1 MEMKTFAEMTKS
13 VSAFDN
19 FDEAAQ
25 GVLNIIS
32 EFVKIN
38 TLFIA
43 KNDTVH
49 NQIIKVVNQKEKL
62 LQEGEKLPFNETL
75 CKLSVDHGREILII
89 PDLANS
95 ELSQSLDVA
104 KNLAGGSFIG
114 IPIYFEN
121 GENYGTICGLDS
133 KSFPFTE
140 EHVRLFET
148 MASLLTFVLELDNA
162 NKQIQNLSA
171 PFVPIT
177 SGVAVLPIIGFI
189 NEDRSEKIIQLSLQ
203 KSQELNLD
211 YLVIDLSGISQI
223 DHVVSNSLLKIANLL
238 KLIGVEPILTGFHPD
253 LALKA
258 LSLQMELKDITIE
271 ANLERALNK
280 IGLNLEKRDRL

>member
-1 MEMKTFAEMTKS
+1 MKTFAEMTKS

-43 KNDTVH
+43 KNDNVQ

>member
-258 LSLQMELKDITIE
+258 LSLQMELKDIIIE

>member
-1 MEMKTFAEMTKS
+1 MKTFAEMTKS
-13 VSAFDN
+13 VNAFDN

-43 KNDTVH
+43 KNDKVH
-49 NQIIKVVNQKEKL
+49 NQIIKVVNQKENL

-89 PDLANS
+89 PDLTKS

-258 LSLQMELKDITIE
+258 LSLQMELKDIIIE

>member
-1 MEMKTFAEMTKS
+1 MKTVAEMTKS
-13 VSAFDN
+13 VNAFKN

-32 EFVKIN
+32 EFVRIN

-43 KNDTVH
+43 KNDNVH
-49 NQIIKVVNQKEKL
+49 NEIIKVVNQKEKL

-89 PDLANS
+89 PDLAKS

-133 KSFPFTE
+133 KSFPFTQ
-140 EHVRLFET
+140 EHIRLFET

-189 NEDRSEKIIQLSLQ
+189 NEDRAEKIIQLSLQ
-203 KSQELNLD
+203 KSLDLNLD

-223 DHVVSNSLLKIANLL
+223 DHVVSNSLLKIATLL
-238 KLIGVEPILTGFHPD
+238 KLIGVKPILTGFHPD

-258 LSLQMELKDITIE
+258 LSLQMELKDIMIE

-280 IGLNLEKRDRL
+280 IGLKLEKRDSL

>member
-1 MEMKTFAEMTKS
+1 MKTFAEMTKS
-13 VSAFDN
+13 VSTFAN

-43 KNDTVH
+43 KNDNVH
-49 NQIIKVVNQKEKL
+49 NKIIKVVNQKENL

-89 PDLANS
+89 PDLAKS
-95 ELSQSLDVA
+95 ELSQSLEVA
-104 KNLAGGSFIG
+104 NNLGGGSFIG

-140 EHVRLFET
+140 EHIRLFET
-148 MASLLTFVLELDNA
+148 MASLLTFVLELENA

-177 SGVAVLPIIGFI
+177 AGVAVLPIIGFI
-189 NEDRSEKIIQLSLQ
+189 HEDRAEKIIQLSLQ

-223 DHVVSNSLLKIANLL
+223 DHVVSNSLLKIATLL
-238 KLIGVEPILTGFHPD
+238 KLIGVKPILTGFHPD

-258 LSLQMELKDITIE
+258 LSLQMELKDIIIE

-280 IGLNLEKRDRL
+280 IGLKLEKRDDSF

>member
-1 MEMKTFAEMTKS
+1 MTKS

>member
-1 MEMKTFAEMTKS
+1 MKTVTEMTKR
-13 VSAFDN
+13 VKLFHD

-25 GVLNIIS
+25 GVLNMIS

-43 KNDTVH
+43 KNDNAR
-49 NQIIKVVNQKEKL
+49 NQIVKVVNQNEEL
-62 LQEGEKLPFNETL
+62 LQEGETLPYNETL
-75 CKLSVDHGREILII
+75 CKLSVDHGEEILII
-89 PDLANS
+89 SDLAES
-95 ELSQSLDVA
+95 ELTQSLDVA
-104 KNLAGGSFIG
+104 KHLGGGSFIG
-114 IPIYFEN
+114 IPIYYEN
-121 GENYGTICGLDS
+121 GDNYGTICGLDK

-148 MASLLTFVLELDNA
+148 MASLLTFVLELDSA
-162 NKQIQNLSA
+162 NQQIKNLSA

-177 SGVAVLPIIGFI
+177 SGVAVLPVMGFI
-189 NEDRSEKIIQLSLQ
+189 NDVRAENIIQLALQ
-203 KSQELNLD
+203 KSQDLNLD

-223 DHVVSNSLLKIANLL
+223 DHVVSNSLLKIATLL
-238 KLIGVEPILTGFHPD
+238 KLVGVTPILTGFHPD

-258 LSLQMELKDITIE
+258 RSLQMELKDIMIE

-280 IGLNLEKRDRL
+280 IGLIVEKRDTV

>member
-1 MEMKTFAEMTKS
+1 METKTFAEMTKS
-13 VSAFDN
+13 VNAFDN

-43 KNDTVH
+43 KNDKVH
-49 NQIIKVVNQKEKL
+49 NQIIKVVNQKENL

-89 PDLANS
+89 PDLTKS

-258 LSLQMELKDITIE
+258 LSLQMELKDIIIE

>member
-1 MEMKTFAEMTKS
+1 MKTFAEMTKS

-43 KNDTVH
+43 KNDNVH
-49 NQIIKVVNQKEKL
+49 NQIIKVVNQKENL

-89 PDLANS
+89 PDLTKS

-258 LSLQMELKDITIE
+258 LSLQMELKDIIIE

>member
-1 MEMKTFAEMTKS
+1 MKTFAEMTKS

>member
-1 MEMKTFAEMTKS
+1 MTKS
-13 VSAFDN
+13 VNAFDN

-43 KNDTVH
+43 KNDKVH
-49 NQIIKVVNQKEKL
+49 NQIIKVVNQKENL

-89 PDLANS
+89 PDLTKS

-258 LSLQMELKDITIE
+258 LSLQMELKDIIIE

>member
-1 MEMKTFAEMTKS
+1 MKTFAEMTKS
-13 VSAFDN
+13 VNAFDN

-43 KNDTVH
+43 KNDKVH
-49 NQIIKVVNQKEKL
+49 NQIIKVVNQTENL
-62 LQEGEKLPFNETL
+62 LQEGERLPFNETL

-89 PDLANS
+89 PDLTKS

-121 GENYGTICGLDS
+121 GDNYGTICGLDS

-140 EHVRLFET
+140 EHIRLFET

-189 NEDRSEKIIQLSLQ
+189 NEDRAEKIIQLSLQ
-203 KSQELNLD
+203 KSQEMNLD

-223 DHVVSNSLLKIANLL
+223 DHVVSNSLLKIASLL
-238 KLIGVEPILTGFHPD
+238 KLIGVKPILTGFHPD

-258 LSLQMELKDITIE
+258 LSLQMELKDIIIE

-280 IGLNLEKRDRL
+280 IGLKLEKHDRL

>member
-1 MEMKTFAEMTKS
+1 MKTVTDMKKS
-13 VSAFDN
+13 VSFFNN
-19 FDEAAQ
+19 FDDAAQ
-25 GVLNIIS
+25 GVLDIIS

-43 KNDTVH
+43 KNDKVQ
-49 NQIIKVVNQKEKL
+49 NEIIKVINQDQVL

-75 CKLSVDHGREILII
+75 CKLSVDHGRDILII
-89 PDLANS
+89 PDLEKS

-104 KNLAGGSFIG
+104 KDLGEGCFIG
-114 IPIYFEN
+114 IPIYYEN

-133 KSFPFTE
+133 KSFSFTE

-177 SGVAVLPIIGFI
+177 SGVAVLPVIGFI
-189 NEDRSEKIIQLSLQ
+189 NEDRAEKIIQLSLQ

-223 DHVVSNSLLKIANLL
+223 NHVVSSSLLKIASLL
-238 KLIGVEPILTGFHPD
+238 KLIGVTPILTGFHPD

-258 LSLQMELKDITIE
+258 LSLQMQLKDIVIE
-271 ANLERALNK
+271 ANLERALHK
-280 IGLNLEKRDRL
+280 IGFSLEKRDTV

>member
-43 KNDTVH
+43 KNDNVQ

-258 LSLQMELKDITIE
+258 LSLQMELKDIIIE

>member
-1 MEMKTFAEMTKS
+1 MKTFAEMTKS

-43 KNDTVH
+43 KNDNVQ

-258 LSLQMELKDITIE
+258 LSLQMELKDIIIE